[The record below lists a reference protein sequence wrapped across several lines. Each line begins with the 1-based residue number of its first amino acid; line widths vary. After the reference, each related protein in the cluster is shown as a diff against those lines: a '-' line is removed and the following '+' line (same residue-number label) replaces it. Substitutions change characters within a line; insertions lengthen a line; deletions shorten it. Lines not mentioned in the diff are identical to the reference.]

1 MTDYVLV
8 HGAWGGA
15 WCYERLARELVTA
28 GHRVVAVDLPGL
40 GADAAN
46 FHPGITLSDHV
57 AHVIAAADSAGFERF
72 VLVGHS
78 YGGMVV
84 TGVAARIG
92 SRIDSLVYV
101 DAFLPADGQSLWDL
115 TGEWEHAHYI
125 DSQKHQPGAVAPLPG
140 FAHPGLTPHPL
151 LTLLEAVSLGGEEAQ
166 VRRRIYVF
174 ASGWSPTPFARFA
187 EAVRADRPG
196 NTTRPRRG
204 ISSWPISPSNF
215 SASCWVR
222 GRPSPAYFRAGRSA
236 PSRWS
241 ASRSRSSGS

>member
-40 GADAAN
+40 GAEAAN
-46 FHPGITLSDHV
+46 SHPGITLSDHV

-92 SRIDSLVYV
+92 SRIDALVYV

-187 EAVRADRPG
+187 EAVRADPAWEYHEAEAG
-196 NTTRPRRG
+196 HFVMADQPEQLLG
-204 ISSWPISPSNF
+204 I
-215 SASCWVR
+215 VL
-222 GRPSPAYFRAGRSA
+222 GAGVV
-236 PSRWS
+236 
-241 ASRSRSSGS
+241 